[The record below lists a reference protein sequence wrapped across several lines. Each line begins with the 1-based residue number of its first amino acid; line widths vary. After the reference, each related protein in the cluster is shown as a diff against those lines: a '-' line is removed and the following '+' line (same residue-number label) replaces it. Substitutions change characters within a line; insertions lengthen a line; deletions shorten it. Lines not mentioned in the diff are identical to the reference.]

1 MLDYEFTKE
10 LENLINRHSV
20 ENGSNTPDFM
30 LAEYLI
36 RCIDNYN
43 QLCRQRD
50 SWYSV
55 HLCPGNSHFEKQKD
69 EERPQDIMEGE
80 LLRTT
85 APCEW
90 KCSCGQVVVEDYC
103 KCGAYRCDL

>member
-1 MLDYEFTKE
+1 MLDYEFAKE
-10 LENLINRHSV
+10 LENLINRHCI

-43 QLCRQRD
+43 QICRQRD
-50 SWYSV
+50 AWYSV
-55 HLCPGNSHFEKQKD
+55 HLCPGNSHFEKKD
-69 EERPQDIMEGE
+69 EERPRDIMEGE

-85 APCEW
+85 TPVCNAAYP
-90 KCSCGQVVVEDYC
+90 GTGPVVV
-103 KCGAYRCDL
+103 GGTAGVA